1 MDCFVPLLLDTD
13 DSGSDLPASVF
24 TFGGRTAP
32 PEDGVYF
39 INALLIT
46 SGGGDNT
53 TIKLYCVDVCFLSF
67 FLAYMCTDFSFLA
80 KGHATNR
87 WRSCPTFC
95 RCCWTCVPFYRPA
108 HNRRA
113 LFETFHEAAS
123 DFGLF
128 DNHNEG
134 FLTLQEA
141 VDSHRTPSQL
151 RFLFAQVLSSKTAL
165 GHLSECC
172 LARLYPSRG

>member
-1 MDCFVPLLLDTD
+1 VITPQLSCTVSTFVSFLSSLRTCVLI
-13 DSGSDLPASVF
+13 SVF
-24 TFGGRTAP
+24 SPKDMQPIDGACALPSVAVAGLVSRFIDLRTIDGR
-32 PEDGVYF
+32 F
-39 INALLIT
+39 
-46 SGGGDNT
+46 
-53 TIKLYCVDVCFLSF
+53 
-67 FLAYMCTDFSFLA
+67 
-80 KGHATNR
+80 
-87 WRSCPTFC
+87 
-95 RCCWTCVPFYRPA
+95 
-108 HNRRA
+108 
-113 LFETFHEAAS
+113 FETFHEAAS